1 MAIYQGPTLVR
12 TIVTNRLMTAGPHPS
27 AWNGRNDAGALVV
40 PGRYMIQ
47 VGARTSLGTTV
58 LARTVIVD
66 AFSVA
71 VSASVIRAGQ
81 VLTVT
86 VATAEPLRSAPT
98 VSFAQHGRVPVARTA
113 TSIGGGRY
121 RVSFAVAV
129 GAGPAIVRITGRDT
143 LGGTNATSTS
153 ITVR

>member
-1 MAIYQGPTLVR
+1 MA
-12 TIVTNRLMTAGPHPS
+12 AGPHPS
-27 AWNGRNDAGALVV
+27 AWNGRNNAGALVA
-40 PGRYMIQ
+40 PGRYTIQ

-58 LARTVIVD
+58 LTRTAIVD

-81 VLTVT
+81 ILTVT
-86 VATAEPLRSAPT
+86 FSTAEPLRSAPT
-98 VSFAQHGRVPVARTA
+98 VSFAQHGRVPVTKTA
-113 TSIGGGRY
+113 TLLGRGTY

-143 LGGTNATSTS
+143 LGGTNALATTV
-153 ITVR
+153 TVR